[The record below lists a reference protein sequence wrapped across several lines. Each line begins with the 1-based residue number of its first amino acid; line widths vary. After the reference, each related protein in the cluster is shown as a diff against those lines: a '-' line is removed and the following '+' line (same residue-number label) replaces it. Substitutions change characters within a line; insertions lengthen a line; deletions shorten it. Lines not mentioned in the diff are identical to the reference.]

1 MAPSMA
7 SPMEQLEV
15 PPGGIADFAALTDEG
30 MAQLESE
37 QGQAQFGSEG
47 LGQFQE
53 VAGRMAGYGR
63 YGDDSVA
70 HVQTGEI
77 IVPIALIQNNPAL
90 REQIFQNLRDN
101 GIEDPEKY
109 VVGSQSNSINPE
121 TGLMEFGWLKDA
133 WNKVKNVVKKVAKI
147 VIPIIAT
154 ATFGPIIGGA
164 IGGGINSLID
174 GGNLKDAFKAGLAGA
189 ALGGIGAFAGGAM
202 QGGLSGG
209 WNAVKGAAQLSNL
222 SAGWQNIKS
231 AFTGDASGIF
241 TTRNMAQGPMGEGG
255 TGVVGTSTGPTNQTF
270 TSTFSAKDAPE
281 TVTGGEVKNALD
293 VNADQTVNLADTG
306 PNLTA
311 DQITA
316 NDLAKDRR
324 LVQKTGDFLFRGGD
338 TKLQIAANQAAART
352 AAQNNMAAQL
362 GQIPGVNMSGEIA
375 QKAIFDAGKTAAR
388 QAGPSIF
395 AKYGPTAAL
404 ATAGVAAAGGFKTP
418 PEDPPGVLDR
428 DSTGNLVTGETLIA
442 QNPTNYMV
450 GDLQG
455 GYNQNGQYTVA
466 SDYEFNSPGQRG
478 RGDYNPFL
486 RPLNAQI
493 RSPYQYDQAAAMGGE
508 IFPRRTGGVMP
519 NEGIPN
525 QDSVRAM
532 LMPGEFVM
540 TVPAVKGMG
549 GGNMNKGIQ
558 NMYSMMRN
566 LESRGA

>member
-1 MAPSMA
+1 MAQSMA
-7 SPMEQLEV
+7 YPMEQLEV

-101 GIEDPEKY
+101 GIEDPEQY

-121 TGLMEFGWLKDA
+121 TGLMEFGWFKDA

-174 GGNLKDAFKAGLAGA
+174 GGSLKDAFKAGLTGA

-241 TTRNMAQGPMGEGG
+241 TTKNMAQGPMGEGG
-255 TGVVGTSTGPTNQTF
+255 TGVVGKPTPASQTF
-270 TSTFSAKDAPE
+270 TGTLSTQDATVGTGTGAGDAQNVNSAI
-281 TVTGGEVKNALD
+281 
-293 VNADQTVNLADTG
+293 ADTG
-306 PNLTA
+306 TNLTP
-311 DQITA
+311 DQIAA
-316 NDLAKDRR
+316 NDLAKDRGFG
-324 LVQKTGDFLFRGGD
+324 QKTGDFLFRGGD
-338 TKLQIAANQAAART
+338 TKLQVAANQDAARM
-352 AAQNNMAAQL
+352 AAQNNMASQL
-362 GQIPGVNMSGEIA
+362 GKNSAIDINGELA
-375 QKAIFDAGKTAAR
+375 QKAMFDAGKKAAR

-404 ATAGVAAAGGFKTP
+404 ATAGVAAAGGFNTP

-428 DSTGNLVTGETLIA
+428 DSNGNLVTGETLIA

-455 GYNQNGQYTVA
+455 GYDQNGQYTVA
-466 SDYEFNSPGQRG
+466 SDYGFNSPGQQG

-508 IFPRRTGGVMP
+508 IFPRRTGGIMP

-549 GGNMNKGIQ
+549 GGNMNRGIQ

>member
-174 GGNLKDAFKAGLAGA
+174 GGNLTDAFKAGLAGA

-241 TTRNMAQGPMGEGG
+241 TTQNMAQGPMGEGG

-270 TSTFSAKDAPE
+270 ISTRNAPP
-281 TVTGGEVKNALD
+281 KC
-293 VNADQTVNLADTG
+293 
-306 PNLTA
+306 
-311 DQITA
+311 I
-316 NDLAKDRR
+316 
-324 LVQKTGDFLFRGGD
+324 
-338 TKLQIAANQAAART
+338 
-352 AAQNNMAAQL
+352 
-362 GQIPGVNMSGEIA
+362 
-375 QKAIFDAGKTAAR
+375 
-388 QAGPSIF
+388 
-395 AKYGPTAAL
+395 
-404 ATAGVAAAGGFKTP
+404 
-418 PEDPPGVLDR
+418 
-428 DSTGNLVTGETLIA
+428 
-442 QNPTNYMV
+442 
-450 GDLQG
+450 
-455 GYNQNGQYTVA
+455 
-466 SDYEFNSPGQRG
+466 
-478 RGDYNPFL
+478 
-486 RPLNAQI
+486 
-493 RSPYQYDQAAAMGGE
+493 
-508 IFPRRTGGVMP
+508 
-519 NEGIPN
+519 
-525 QDSVRAM
+525 
-532 LMPGEFVM
+532 
-540 TVPAVKGMG
+540 
-549 GGNMNKGIQ
+549 
-558 NMYSMMRN
+558 
-566 LESRGA
+566 

>member
-1 MAPSMA
+1 MAQSMA
-7 SPMEQLEV
+7 YPMEQLEV

-101 GIEDPEKY
+101 GIEDPEQY

-133 WNKVKNVVKKVAKI
+133 WNKVKDVVKKVAKI

-174 GGNLKDAFKAGLAGA
+174 GGSLKDAFKAGLAGA

-231 AFTGDASGIF
+231 AFTGDTSGIF
-241 TTRNMAQGPMGEGG
+241 TTKNMAQGPMGEGG
-255 TGVVGTSTGPTNQTF
+255 TGVVGTPKVSSGQTF
-270 TSTFSAKDAPE
+270 ISTQNGPQS
-281 TVTGGEVKNALD
+281 VTGTGTGTEVDAVKE
-293 VNADQTVNLADTG
+293 VTLADTDLNVNSG
-306 PNLTA
+306 LTS

-316 NDLAKDRR
+316 NNLAKDRGFG
-324 LVQKTGDFLFRGGD
+324 QKTGDFLFRGGD
-338 TKLQIAANQAAART
+338 TKLQVAANQSAART
-352 AAQNNMAAQL
+352 AAQTNMAAQL
-362 GQIPGVNMSGEIA
+362 GQTQGVNINGELA
-375 QKAIFDAGKTAAR
+375 QKAMFDAGNKAAR

-428 DSTGNLVTGETLIA
+428 DSNGSLVTGETLIA

-466 SDYEFNSPGQRG
+466 SDYGFNSPGQQG

-549 GGNMNKGIQ
+549 GGNMNRGIQ

>member
-1 MAPSMA
+1 MAQSMA
-7 SPMEQLEV
+7 YPMEQLEV

-101 GIEDPEKY
+101 GIEDPEQY

-121 TGLMEFGWLKDA
+121 TGLMEFGWFKDA

-174 GGNLKDAFKAGLAGA
+174 GGSLKDAFKAGLTGA

-241 TTRNMAQGPMGEGG
+241 TTKNMAQGPMGEGG
-255 TGVVGTSTGPTNQTF
+255 TGVVGNQTASGGQTF
-270 TSTFSAKDAPE
+270 ISTKTAPPTETGTGTGTGTGTSDAL
-281 TVTGGEVKNALD
+281 N
-293 VNADQTVNLADTG
+293 VNAGT
-306 PNLTA
+306 NLTPE
-311 DQITA
+311 QITA
-316 NDLAKDRR
+316 NDLAKDRGFG
-324 LVQKTGDFLFRGGD
+324 QKTGDFLFRGGD
-338 TKLQIAANQAAART
+338 TKLQVAANQDAARM
-352 AAQNNMAAQL
+352 AAQNNMASQL
-362 GQIPGVNMSGEIA
+362 GKNSAIDINGELA
-375 QKAIFDAGKTAAR
+375 QKAMFDAGKKAAR

-404 ATAGVAAAGGFKTP
+404 ATAGVAAAGGFNTP

-428 DSTGNLVTGETLIA
+428 DSNGNLVTGETLIA

-455 GYNQNGQYTVA
+455 GYDQNGQYTVA
-466 SDYEFNSPGQRG
+466 SDYGFNSPGQQG

-508 IFPRRTGGVMP
+508 IFPRRTGGIMP

-549 GGNMNKGIQ
+549 GGNMNRGIQ

>member
-101 GIEDPEKY
+101 GIEDPEQY

-121 TGLMEFGWLKDA
+121 TGLMEFGWFKDA
-133 WNKVKNVVKKVAKI
+133 WNVVKKVAKI

-174 GGNLKDAFKAGLAGA
+174 GGSLKDAFRAGLTGA

-231 AFTGDASGIF
+231 AFTGDTSGIF
-241 TTRNMAQGPMGEGG
+241 TTKNMAQGPMGEGG
-255 TGVVGTSTGPTNQTF
+255 TGVVNNPTGQVNPQYTGTLSTQGG
-270 TSTFSAKDAPE
+270 PE
-281 TVTGGEVKNALD
+281 TVTNVEVKDALN
-293 VNADQTVNLADTG
+293 VNADQTAKTA
-306 PNLTA
+306 LTS
-311 DQITA
+311 DQIFA
-316 NDLAKDRR
+316 NDQALDRG
-324 LVQKTGDFLFRGGD
+324 LGQKTGDFLFRGGD
-338 TKLQIAANQAAART
+338 TKMQVAANQAAARN
-352 AAQNNMAAQL
+352 AAQNNMVAQL
-362 GQIPGVNMSGEIA
+362 GQTPGVNISGELA
-375 QKAIFDAGKTAAR
+375 QNAIFDAGKTAAR

-404 ATAGVAAAGGFKTP
+404 ATAGVAAAGGFNTP

-428 DSTGNLVTGETLIA
+428 DSNGNLVTGETLIA

-466 SDYEFNSPGQRG
+466 SDYGFNSPGQQG

-508 IFPRRTGGVMP
+508 IFPRRTGGIMP